1 MRRSECGSCGCSSP
15 HHRRDS
21 PWTGKRKTANFVRM
35 RRSNKYPRGSGTRAE
50 REREREMQVSR
61 SGAKRTQ
68 MVFLKKGAGTNLLY
82 PKEARTHLTVP
93 SLRIPSFEYLLLV
106 SIVPLSRVLTKVH
119 DLFSLF
125 LVPPEEERS
134 RSLAS
139 SSGCG
144 PDRAFHP
151 RPFCRSVEWRGT
163 RMEYRIAEW
172 ERGLAKGGRMASVE
186 IACCHVTADTSAT
199 TIFPANRRTTTHLR
213 RNHFLPLLL
222 LLSLFL
228 SFFLSSFFS
237 PRVCVVSALYTSSS

>member
-1 MRRSECGSCGCSSP
+1 
-15 HHRRDS
+15 
-21 PWTGKRKTANFVRM
+21 
-35 RRSNKYPRGSGTRAE
+35 
-50 REREREMQVSR
+50 
-61 SGAKRTQ
+61 

-106 SIVPLSRVLTKVH
+106 FIVPLSCVLTKVH
-119 DLFSLF
+119 DLFSLS
-125 LVPPEEERS
+125 PTAEEERS

-151 RPFCRSVEWRGT
+151 RPFCRSVESRGT

-222 LLSLFL
+222 LS
-228 SFFLSSFFS
+228 SFFLLLSFSFFRLVFAS
-237 PRVCVVSALYTSSS
+237 FLLFAPQPRVLNVSLGY